1 MISKTNFSN
10 RSLQQ
15 ALIEAAK
22 CLSCYDPPCTE
33 ACPVHVDVSAFI
45 RRIKT
50 SDFRGAVT
58 ALRENLVFPDT
69 CALVCPHLKFC
80 EKACCSRE
88 LSGGPIDIGAI
99 QHFVATLGKEIEVKE
114 KKLGPSGKKVAIMGA
129 GPAGLV
135 AGKDLMLM
143 GHDVTVFEAQPM
155 PGGLITYGIPSYR
168 LPKEV
173 PHEEVQHIKG
183 MGLAIHT
190 NECVGSV
197 DKLLKDGFDAVLIAI
212 GAHQGLPLN
221 IPGEEL
227 NGVRQG
233 IDFIKSFNSGAAKS
247 LSGKKVAVIGGGD
260 VAIDTARSSLRLNA
274 GEVYM
279 VYRRSFDEMPA
290 YEPEIDDAK
299 KEGVNFLLLT
309 VPTRILGRDG
319 NVRGLEC
326 VKTRLG
332 EVDESGRRRP
342 IPIPGSKFEIQADI
356 VIEAIGQKVD
366 ESFIQN
372 NPDIENVKGLIKVDE
387 HLMTSHQAI
396 FAAGDV
402 VRGGSTVVQSIADG
416 KRAAVEMDKF
426 LRGGKL

>member
-1 MISKTNFSN
+1 MNLDYKMNFPN
-10 RSLQQ
+10 RSLQR
-15 ALIEAAK
+15 ALIEATK

-33 ACPVHVDVSAFI
+33 ACPVHVDVPAFI

-50 SDFRGAVT
+50 GDFRGAVT
-58 ALRENLVFPDT
+58 ALRKDLALPDT
-69 CALVCPHLKFC
+69 CALVCPHLRFC
-80 EKACCSRE
+80 EKACCNKE
-88 LSGGPIDIGAI
+88 LSGPVDIGTI

-129 GPAGLV
+129 GPAGLA
-135 AGKDLMLM
+135 AGKDLMVM

-155 PGGLITYGIPSYR
+155 PGGLLTYGIPSYR

-173 PHEEVQHIKG
+173 PYEEVQHIKD

-190 NECVGSV
+190 SKPIANA
-197 DKLLKDGFDAVLIAI
+197 DKLLENGFDAVLIAT
-212 GAHQGLPLN
+212 GAHEGLPLN

-227 NGVRQG
+227 KGVKQG
-233 IDFIKSFNSGAAKS
+233 IDFIKSFNTGAMES
-247 LSGKKVAVIGGGD
+247 LPGKKVAVIGGGD
-260 VAIDTARSSLRLNA
+260 VAIDAARCSVRLNA
-274 GEVYM
+274 EKVY
-279 VYRRSFDEMPA
+279 VIYRRSFDEMPA

-299 KEGVNFLLLT
+299 REGVNFLLLT
-309 VPTRILGRDG
+309 VPIRILGHDG
-319 NVRGLEC
+319 NVKSLEC
-326 VKTRLG
+326 VKTTLG

-342 IPIPGSKFEIQADI
+342 IPIPESEFEIGIDI

-372 NPDIENVKGLIKVDE
+372 NPDIENVNWLIKVDE
-387 HLMTSHQAI
+387 HLMTSHQGI

-416 KRAAVEMDKF
+416 KRAAVEIDKF
-426 LRGGKL
+426 LKGG

>member
-10 RSLQQ
+10 SSLQQ
-15 ALIEAAK
+15 VLSEAAK

-50 SDFRGAVT
+50 GDFRGAVT
-58 ALRENLVFPDT
+58 ALSKDLAFPDT

-80 EKACCSRE
+80 EKACCSTE
-88 LSGGPIDIGAI
+88 LAGRPIDIGAI
-99 QHFVATLGKEIEVKE
+99 QHFVATLGKEIKVKE
-114 KKLGPSGKKVAIMGA
+114 RKFGPSGKKVAIMGA
-129 GPAGLV
+129 GPAGLA

-173 PHEEVQHIKG
+173 PHEEVQHIKE
-183 MGLAIHT
+183 MGLAIRVSERMG
-190 NECVGSV
+190 NA
-197 DKLLKDGFDAVLIAI
+197 DKLLKNGFDAVLIAI
-212 GAHQGLPLN
+212 GAHQELPLD

-233 IDFIKSFNSGAAKS
+233 IDFIKGFNSGAIKS

-260 VAIDTARSSLRLNA
+260 VAIDAARSSLRLNA
-274 GEVYM
+274 EKVYV

-319 NVRGLEC
+319 NVKSLEC

-342 IPIPGSKFEIQADI
+342 IPIPESKFEIQADI

-366 ESFIQN
+366 ESFIQS

-387 HLMTSHQAI
+387 QLMTSHQGI

-416 KRAAVEMDKF
+416 KRAALEMDKF
-426 LRGGKL
+426 LKEGK